1 MAQSFFWPWPWS
13 KRHLCKKEVNARGG
27 RSVWKK
33 FARNSSFSCVSHAA
47 FSRLLVS
54 LLHRLN
60 ADTVNTLSCCATK
73 GTTSGHWKCR
83 SIQIPTFSMERLFTV
98 APLWIVSGLIEFVAL
113 RLMRTSA
120 EMLRNFAF
128 REALIEFCSFLFFF
142 FIFFILL
149 YWFSRVLRSWIFSM
163 ERLFTVALSWLIKF
177 GALRAFNVYI
187 RGDVKKCLC
196 FEKLLWLNFTFLF

>member
-1 MAQSFFWPWPWS
+1 MSNNTSFLRPYISNSEKNSFRWFYLSTTKIQVFLKWEHLLLQKQIPLQNCSCPIFQIYIRQEQCPLRSSFPLERSRANKSWSREGKEMAQSFFWPWPWS

-98 APLWIVSGLIEFVAL
+98 APLWIVSV
-113 RLMRTSA
+113 
-120 EMLRNFAF
+120 
-128 REALIEFCSFLFFF
+128 
-142 FIFFILL
+142 
-149 YWFSRVLRSWIFSM
+149 V
-163 ERLFTVALSWLIKF
+163 
-177 GALRAFNVYI
+177 
-187 RGDVKKCLC
+187 
-196 FEKLLWLNFTFLF
+196 